1 MGVFILLQSCAY
13 LDVGW
18 LSYDKILSKKLYQL
32 PKLENFL
39 GIFLILKHC
48 VTLVTVLILVVKSF
62 QCGKRGYSHIVMSHV
77 QAVDVSRS

>member
-1 MGVFILLQSCAY
+1 MALTI
-13 LDVGW
+13 
-18 LSYDKILSKKLYQL
+18 KLSKKLYQL